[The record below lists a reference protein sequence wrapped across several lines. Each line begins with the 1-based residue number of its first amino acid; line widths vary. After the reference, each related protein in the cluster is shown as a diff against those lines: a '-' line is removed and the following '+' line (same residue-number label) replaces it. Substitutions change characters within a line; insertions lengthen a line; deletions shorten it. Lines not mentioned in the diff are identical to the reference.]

1 MSSKYGCE
9 VNQWIKHGKIL
20 SMPWDCGSIHN
31 SDASK
36 WILEGQ
42 TYQVSWFCGE
52 TRGFYGNLMV
62 SLWDTK
68 ISRETDIQGD
78 GVQFPWIFSF
88 VPCKIDLF
96 IYFTLSI
103 NLQVFFFSKYLGFC
117 CWSSGFW
124 SFGAERPALFFGK
137 LVILLLIEMEVNIM
151 KGLYK
156 LMVIIIIIIVFNICY
171 VILCFSQVPKII
183 IYLYL
188 DWHIS

>member
-1 MSSKYGCE
+1 MRETGKDNLIWHMSSKYGCE
-9 VNQWIKHGKIL
+9 VNQWIKHAKIL
-20 SMPWDCGSIHN
+20 SMPWDCGSIDN

-36 WILEGQ
+36 SILEGQ

-103 NLQVFFFSKYLGFC
+103 NLQVFFFPNILIFVVDLQVFGLLGLRGLLFSLENLLYC
-117 CWSSGFW
+117 C
-124 SFGAERPALFFGK
+124 
-137 LVILLLIEMEVNIM
+137 
-151 KGLYK
+151 
-156 LMVIIIIIIVFNICY
+156 
-171 VILCFSQVPKII
+171 
-183 IYLYL
+183 
-188 DWHIS
+188 